1 MLLDKYLS
9 FDYKILLSMIVGSI
23 WIYYRKYQNYKLL
36 ERKSLRSVIL
46 VSIWIYIHYYE
57 PLFLPIGIC
66 IIYLYSKY
74 HK

>member
-1 MLLDKYLS
+1 
-9 FDYKILLSMIVGSI
+9 MIVGSI